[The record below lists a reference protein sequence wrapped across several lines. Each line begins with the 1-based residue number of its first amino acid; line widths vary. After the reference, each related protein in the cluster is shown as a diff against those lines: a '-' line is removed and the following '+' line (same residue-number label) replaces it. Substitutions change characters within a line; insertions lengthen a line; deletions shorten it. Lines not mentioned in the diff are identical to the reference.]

1 MGGTVIGALVVGGD
15 VMGAGVVG
23 VVGGVVGGFVV
34 GGRVVVDEPFGAEV
48 LGDEFGTVVAERLIV
63 VDGPGL
69 FAGDV
74 VSNGLC
80 ELVGTCVFDGVVV
93 DTTPGSLGSD
103 EFVTGV
109 SAGGSVATGSIEIAP
124 SIVVVVNLGTMVVDI
139 ATG

>member
-1 MGGTVIGALVVGGD
+1 MTGTLVVGGD
-15 VMGAGVVG
+15 VMGAG

-34 GGRVVVDEPFGAEV
+34 GGRVVVDEPFGTEV

-74 VSNGLC
+74 VTNGLC
-80 ELVGTCVFDGVVV
+80 ELVGGCVFDGVVV

-103 EFVTGV
+103 EFVPGV
-109 SAGGSVATGSIEIAP
+109 SVGGSVATGSMEMTP
-124 SIVVVVNLGTMVVDI
+124 SIVVVVTSGLTVLDTD
-139 ATG
+139 TG

>member
-1 MGGTVIGALVVGGD
+1 
-15 VMGAGVVG
+15 MGAGVVG

-74 VSNGLC
+74 VTNGLC

-103 EFVTGV
+103 EFVPGV
-109 SAGGSVATGSIEIAP
+109 SAGGSVATGSMEMTP
-124 SIVVVVNLGTMVVDI
+124 STVVVVTSGLTVLDTD
-139 ATG
+139 TG

>member
-1 MGGTVIGALVVGGD
+1 MGGTVTGTLVVGGD
-15 VMGAGVVG
+15 VMGAG

-34 GGRVVVDEPFGAEV
+34 GGRVVVDEPFGTEV

-74 VSNGLC
+74 VTNGLC
-80 ELVGTCVFDGVVV
+80 ELVGGCVFDGVVV

-103 EFVTGV
+103 EFVPGV
-109 SAGGSVATGSIEIAP
+109 SVGGSVATGSMEMTP
-124 SIVVVVNLGTMVVDI
+124 SIVVVVTSGLTVLDTD
-139 ATG
+139 TG

>member
-1 MGGTVIGALVVGGD
+1 MTGTLVVGGD
-15 VMGAGVVG
+15 VMGAG

-34 GGRVVVDEPFGAEV
+34 GGRVVVDEPFGTEV

-74 VSNGLC
+74 VTNGLC
-80 ELVGTCVFDGVVV
+80 ELVGGCVFDGVVV

-103 EFVTGV
+103 EFVPGV
-109 SAGGSVATGSIEIAP
+109 SVGGSVAAGSMEMTP
-124 SIVVVVNLGTMVVDI
+124 SIVVVVTSGLTVLDTD
-139 ATG
+139 TG

>member
-1 MGGTVIGALVVGGD
+1 MAGA
-15 VMGAGVVG
+15 
-23 VVGGVVGGFVV
+23 FVV
-34 GGRVVVDEPFGAEV
+34 GGEVMGTVV

-74 VSNGLC
+74 VTNGPC
-80 ELVGTCVFDGVVV
+80 ELVGACVFNGVVV

-103 EFVTGV
+103 EFVPGV
-109 SAGGSVATGSIEIAP
+109 SVGGSVATGSIEIAP
-124 SIVVVVNLGTMVVDI
+124 SIVVVVNLGTIVVDI

>member
-1 MGGTVIGALVVGGD
+1 
-15 VMGAGVVG
+15 MGAG

-34 GGRVVVDEPFGAEV
+34 GGRVVVDEPFGTEV

-74 VSNGLC
+74 VTNGLC
-80 ELVGTCVFDGVVV
+80 ELVGGCVFDGVVV

-103 EFVTGV
+103 EFVPGV
-109 SAGGSVATGSIEIAP
+109 SVGGSVATGSMEMTP
-124 SIVVVVNLGTMVVDI
+124 SIVVVVTSGLTVLDTD
-139 ATG
+139 TG